1 MTKKTIETSKNKG
14 QIVVLWTAPRSV
26 STAFEKTFSQRPDTA
41 IIDEPFLD
49 VYYFSK
55 WRCSNRFGDY
65 DRRQDYQPT
74 QVLEEIKSKTEAA
87 PLVFM
92 KEMAYQGLPYIDQD
106 FIASAINT
114 FIVRH
119 PQEVMA
125 SWYRVNESPTKE
137 EFGFDALKQMWQIVT
152 EQLEQKPILVEAN
165 SFRRHPQKV
174 LSEYCQRIG
183 VKFYPQMLS
192 WNEDKW
198 RECQP
203 DEMESRAKW
212 YKTLDGSSGIVPPT
226 KEKVE
231 IRPEDVGMV
240 EGAQKVYEELSD
252 FAII

>member
-1 MTKKTIETSKNKG
+1 MNYPNLKNSQNQPK
-14 QIVVLWTAPRSV
+14 IVVLWATPRSV
-26 STAFEKTFSQRPDTA
+26 STPFERTFSQRPDTA

-55 WRCSNRFGDY
+55 WRRSNRFGDCEQ
-65 DRRQDYQPT
+65 RQNYQPT
-74 QVLEEIKSKTEAA
+74 QVLEEIKSKVEAA
-87 PLVFM
+87 PLIFM
-92 KEMAYQGLPYIDQD
+92 KEMAYQGMPYIDQG
-106 FIASAINT
+106 FLASVINT

-119 PQEVMA
+119 PHEVMA
-125 SWYRVNESPTKE
+125 SWYRVNESPTNE

-174 LSEYCQRIG
+174 LREYCQRIG
-183 VKFYPQMLS
+183 VNFDPQMLS
-192 WNEDKW
+192 WNEEKW

-226 KEKVE
+226 QEKVQ
-231 IRPEDVGMV
+231 IRPEDAGMV